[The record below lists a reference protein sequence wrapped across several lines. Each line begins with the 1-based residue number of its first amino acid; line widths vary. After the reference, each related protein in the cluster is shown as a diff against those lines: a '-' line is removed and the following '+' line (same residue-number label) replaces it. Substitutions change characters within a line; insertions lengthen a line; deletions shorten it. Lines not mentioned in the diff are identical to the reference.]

1 MSSEQYD
8 LVVIGAGPG
17 GYVAA
22 IHAAQK
28 GLKVA
33 VVECREP
40 GGVCLHAGCIPTK
53 AMIAS
58 ADLLRQAR
66 AATQMGV
73 DIPAASATLAP
84 IAARRDKIVR
94 QLAQGVK
101 FLLQKNGVELIA
113 GRGFLASAKT
123 VEIRD
128 NAGQVQRVIEQP
140 RAILLATGSHPAEL
154 PGLTV
159 DHQTVLNSNDI
170 LTLTETPADLLI
182 LGGGYIGCEFA
193 SLFAALGTKVTVI
206 EALPNLLPGMDTEL
220 GQTLERS
227 FKRAGIQLLLNT
239 RVQSVQTAQGV
250 QATLSNG
257 QVLTAAKML
266 VSVGRMANVTGLGLE
281 NAGVAHTARGIE
293 VNGFMQTTVPGIHAI
308 GDVTGKMALAH
319 VASAQGRLAVE
330 HIAAMVA
337 GKPAPTRTLDY
348 DAIPACVFTHPEIAA
363 VGLTEAEAAKRGIR
377 VRVGKFPFMAAGK
390 AMAAGA
396 TEGFVKLIADEA
408 SGRLIGGH
416 IIGAHASELIATV
429 ALGVRCGL
437 TVEQITETVFAHPTL
452 GESIL
457 EAAEGVFGKSTHIV
471 ASR

>member
-1 MSSEQYD
+1 VSSEQYD
-8 LVVIGAGPG
+8 LVIIGAGPG

-28 GLKVA
+28 GVKVA
-33 VVECREP
+33 LIESREP

-66 AATQMGV
+66 AAAQMGV
-73 DIPAASATLAP
+73 EIPTATACLAA
-84 IAARRDKIVR
+84 IAGRRDKIVR
-94 QLAQGVK
+94 QLAQGVR

-113 GRGFLASAKT
+113 GRGFLASAKA

-128 NAGQVQRVIEQP
+128 NAGQVLRAIEQP

-159 DHQTVLNSNDI
+159 DHQNILNSNDI
-170 LTLTETPADLLI
+170 LTLTETPAELLI

-193 SLFAALGTKVTVI
+193 SLFAALGSKVKVI
-206 EALPNLLPGMDTEL
+206 EAMPNLLPGMDTEL

-227 FKRAGIQLLLNT
+227 FKKAGIQLRLNT
-239 RVQSVQTAQGV
+239 RVQSIQTTAGV
-250 QATLSNG
+250 QATLSDG
-257 QVLTAAKML
+257 QMLTGTKML
-266 VSVGRMANVTGLGLE
+266 VSVGRAANVADLGLE
-281 NAGVAHTARGIE
+281 NAGVTHTTRGIE
-293 VNGFMQTTVPGIHAI
+293 VDGFMRTNVPGIFAI

-319 VASAQGRLAVE
+319 VASAQGKLVVE
-330 HIAAMVA
+330 HLAATLA
-337 GKPAPTRTLDY
+337 GTPAPTRAMDY
-348 DAIPACVFTHPEIAA
+348 DSIPACVFTHPEVAA
-363 VGLTEAEAAKRGIR
+363 VGLTEAEATKRGMR

-396 TEGFVKLIADEA
+396 TDGFVKLVANEEN
-408 SGRLIGGH
+408 GRLIGGH

-437 TVEQITETVFAHPTL
+437 TVAQITETVFAHPTL
-452 GESIL
+452 GESVL
-457 EAAEGVFGKSTHIV
+457 EAAEGIFGKSTHVV

>member
-1 MSSEQYD
+1 VSSEQYD
-8 LVVIGAGPG
+8 LVIIGAGPG

-33 VVECREP
+33 LVEAREP

-66 AATQMGV
+66 AAAQWGV
-73 DIPAASATLAP
+73 EIPSATASLAN
-84 IAARRDKIVR
+84 IAARRDRIVR
-94 QLAQGVK
+94 QLAQGVR

-113 GRGFLASAKT
+113 GRGSLASAGS

-128 NAGQVQRVIEQP
+128 NAGQVLRVIDQP

-154 PGLTV
+154 PGLAV
-159 DHQTVLNSNDI
+159 DHQNILNSNDM
-170 LTLTETPADLLI
+170 LALKETPADLLI

-193 SLFAALGTKVTVI
+193 SLFAALGAKVTVI
-206 EALPNLLPGMDTEL
+206 EAMPNLLPGMDTEL

-227 FKRAGIQLLLNT
+227 FKRVGIQVRLNT
-239 RVQSVQTAQGV
+239 RVQAVQAGQGV
-250 QATLSNG
+250 QATLSDG
-257 QVLTAAKML
+257 QVVTGAKML
-266 VSVGRMANVTGLGLE
+266 VSVGRTPNLADIGLE
-281 NAGVAHTARGIE
+281 KAGVAHTPKGIG
-293 VNGFMQTTVPGIHAI
+293 VDGFLRTNVPGILAI

-319 VASAQGRLAVE
+319 VASAQGKLAVE
-330 HIAAMVA
+330 HLAATLA
-337 GKPAPTRTLDY
+337 GTPLPAKSFDY
-348 DAIPACVFTHPEIAA
+348 DAVPACVFTHPEIAA
-363 VGLTEAEAAKRGIR
+363 VGLTEAEAARRGIR

-396 TEGFVKLIADEA
+396 TDGFVKLIANEA
-408 SGRLIGGH
+408 DGRLVGGH
-416 IIGAHASELIATV
+416 IMGAHASELIATV

-437 TVEQITETVFAHPTL
+437 TVAQVTETVFAHPTL
-452 GESIL
+452 GEAVL
-457 EAAEGVFGKSTHIV
+457 EAAEGIFGKSTNIV
-471 ASR
+471 ATR